1 MSHPSDCVLLR
12 HSDGCDPEGKREENM
27 PKIQNPM
34 QVASF
39 RILKQFREA
48 SNKLYFTDVT
58 AIEENINESC
68 AEFLNNPDYKLLAFI
83 NDVSGNK
90 TFLTSKEDK
99 SVVILWDEIESGK
112 KAVVTVSANSLESLT
127 ESFTSFCD
135 VKAVNN
141 VRPVGHDEF

>member
-1 MSHPSDCVLLR
+1 
-12 HSDGCDPEGKREENM
+12 M

-48 SNKLYFTDVT
+48 SSKLYFTDVT
-58 AIEENINESC
+58 AIEEKINESC
-68 AEFLNNPDYKLLAFI
+68 AQFLNNPEYRLLAFI

-90 TFLTSKEDK
+90 TFLTSNEDK
-99 SVVILWDEIESGK
+99 SVVVLWDEIESGK
-112 KAVVTVSANSLESLT
+112 KAVVTVSAKSLGKLT
-127 ESFTSFCD
+127 ESFTSFGD

-141 VRPVGHDEF
+141 VWPVGHEE

>member
-12 HSDGCDPEGKREENM
+12 HSDGCGPKGEQEGNM

-48 SNKLYFTDVT
+48 SSKLYFTDVT
-58 AIEENINESC
+58 AMEENINESC
-68 AEFLNNPDYKLLAFI
+68 ALFLNNPDYTLLAFI

-90 TFLTSKEDK
+90 TFLTSNEDK

-112 KAVVTVSANSLESLT
+112 KAVVTVSASSLGSLT
-127 ESFTSFCD
+127 ESFASFGD